1 VHQVPCSGE
10 AIRKDHMSN
19 HTTPAPKARRSVVAV
34 GLGAV
39 ALGTVGLGIVSAP
52 TAAASPAP
60 SSVESD
66 YIDDLDANGMHITG
80 QDADEL
86 KLGYLLCA
94 LSQHNGIPPAG
105 AAAYMTAARTS
116 KLCYYV
122 SSTGGPTGAEV
133 QQGLDLWRQQQNQSS
148 IDAWTDTDQDN
159 DGVSDADD
167 DAEFD
172 PGHY

>member
-1 VHQVPCSGE
+1 
-10 AIRKDHMSN
+10 MSN
-19 HTTPAPKARRSVVAV
+19 HTPPSPRARRAPVAV

-39 ALGTVGLGIVSAP
+39 ALGAVGLGIVSAP

-66 YIDDLDANGMHITG
+66 YLYELDANGMHING

-94 LSQHNGIPPAG
+94 LSQRNGIPPAG
-105 AAAYMTAARTS
+105 AAAYMNAARNS

-122 SSTGGPTGAEV
+122 STTGGPTGAEV
-133 QQGLDLWRQQQNQSS
+133 QQGLDLWRQEQNQPG

-159 DGVSDADD
+159 DGHSDAND